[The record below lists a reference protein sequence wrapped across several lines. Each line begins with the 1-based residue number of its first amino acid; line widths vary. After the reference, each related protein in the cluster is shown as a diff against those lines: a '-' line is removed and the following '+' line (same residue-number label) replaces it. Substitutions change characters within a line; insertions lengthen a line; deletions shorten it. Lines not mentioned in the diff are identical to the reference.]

1 MASLADKVLNE
12 AAGLPQATGTVNIS
26 VTAVTATD
34 TLAAS
39 TLYRFVA
46 TQDMYINIE
55 ETDTAA
61 TSSHMLLLAGIP
73 EVFKT
78 SKTHIEVNAL
88 RVDTDGTLSMT
99 PLAST
104 PI

>member
-1 MASLADKVLNE
+1 MANLSERVLNE
-12 AAGLPQATGTVNIS
+12 AAGLPRAASTVNVS
-26 VTAVTATD
+26 VTGVTATD
-34 TLAAS
+34 TLTAE
-39 TLYRFVA
+39 TLYRFIA

-55 ETDTAA
+55 ETVVSA
-61 TSSHMLLLAGIP
+61 TSSHMLLLAGVP

-78 SKTHIEVNAL
+78 SKSHIEVSAL